1 MVAAPPEAGFET
13 ILLKMCGEVCS
24 LIAKNWFGG
33 QKNAEEVRSHIR
45 KTYSEL
51 AQVLSSGAECQQKCF
66 DIVRHVQVVQDH
78 VARTKAERESGRKED
93 APLPTPLP
101 ASVGAL
107 TACCQE
113 LSRSVNGFSET
124 VEAEAISIRDLGV
137 SLGSVAAKANLSE
150 VESSLANIQTAAL
163 KLIRNIADKYR
174 ESGHALRNHE

>member
-1 MVAAPPEAGFET
+1 MATPPAEAGFET
-13 ILLKMCGEVCS
+13 ILLKMCADVCTMV
-24 LIAKNWFGG
+24 AKNWFGG
-33 QKNAEEVRSHIR
+33 RGNAEEVRAHIR
-45 KTYSEL
+45 KTYTEL
-51 AQVLSSGAECQQKCF
+51 AQLFSTGADCQQKCF
-66 DIVRHVQVVQDH
+66 DIIRHVQVVQDH
-78 VARTKAERESGRKED
+78 VARTKAEREGKRED

-101 ASVGAL
+101 ASIAVL

-113 LSRSVNGFSET
+113 LSKSVNGFSET

-174 ESGHALRNHE
+174 ESGHALRNHQ